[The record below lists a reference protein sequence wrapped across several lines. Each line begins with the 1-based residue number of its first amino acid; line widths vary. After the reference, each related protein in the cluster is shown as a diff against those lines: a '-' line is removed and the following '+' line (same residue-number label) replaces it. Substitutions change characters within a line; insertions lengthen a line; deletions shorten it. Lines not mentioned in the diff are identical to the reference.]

1 MTLAVA
7 KSCGPGRPKDLEK
20 RAAILA
26 AAKRLFPLSG
36 FEGTSMDTIAAE
48 AGVSKLTVYSHFT
61 DKETLFVAAIRA
73 RCEDQMPDTL
83 FEVDSTDPVRGQ
95 LEAIAHAFLR
105 LITSP
110 EAISLHRVLTASGAS
125 SPKLSQLFWE
135 AGPMRM
141 RHSFE
146 EFLRKEVEAG
156 QLDIP
161 DVPRTASQFFALLKG
176 EIHARLLC
184 GCAQSIGAQDI
195 EEHVQATVDLFLRAF
210 APRAACT
217 CGGARA

>member
-36 FEGTSMDTIAAE
+36 FEGTSMDAIAAE

-73 RCEDQMPDTL
+73 RCTDQVPDAL
-83 FEVDSTDPVRGQ
+83 FNVDTSGPVRGQ
-95 LEAIAHAFLR
+95 LEAIARAFLA

-110 EAISLHRVLTASGAS
+110 EAISLHRLLTASSAT
-125 SPKLSQLFWE
+125 SPKLAQLFWE
-135 AGPMRM
+135 AGPLRM
-141 RHSFE
+141 RQSFE
-146 EFLRKEVEAG
+146 EFLRQEVEVG
-156 QLDIP
+156 KLDIP
-161 DVPRTASQFFALLKG
+161 DITRAASQFFALLKG
-176 EIHARLLC
+176 ELHARLLC
-184 GCAQSIGAQDI
+184 GCTQSLTTEDVD
-195 EEHVQATVDLFLRAF
+195 EHVGATVELCMRAWT
-210 APRAACT
+210 PRAANC
-217 CGGARA
+217 

>member
-36 FEGTSMDTIAAE
+36 FEGTSMDAIAAE

-73 RCEDQMPDTL
+73 RCTDQVPDAL
-83 FEVDSTDPVRGQ
+83 FDVDTSGPVRGQ
-95 LEAIAHAFLR
+95 LEAIARAFLA

-110 EAISLHRVLTASGAS
+110 EAISLHRLLTAGSGT
-125 SPKLSQLFWE
+125 SPKLAQLFWE
-135 AGPMRM
+135 AGPLRM
-141 RHSFE
+141 RQSFE
-146 EFLRKEVEAG
+146 EFLRQEVEVG
-156 QLDIP
+156 KLDIP
-161 DVPRTASQFFALLKG
+161 DITRAASQFFALLKG
-176 EIHARLLC
+176 ELHARLLC
-184 GCAQSIGAQDI
+184 GCTESLTVEDI
-195 EEHVQATVDLFLRAF
+195 DAHVAATVDMCMRAWT
-210 APRAACT
+210 PRAANC
-217 CGGARA
+217 

>member
-26 AAKRLFPLSG
+26 AAKRLFPQSG
-36 FEGTSMDTIAAE
+36 FDGTSMDTIAAE

-83 FEVDSTDPVRGQ
+83 FEVDASDPVRGQ
-95 LEAIAHAFLR
+95 LEAIAHAFLG
-105 LITSP
+105 LVTSP
-110 EAISLHRVLTASGAS
+110 DAIALNRVLIAGSGT

-135 AGPMRM
+135 AGPQRMRM
-141 RHSFE
+141 SFE

-156 QLDIP
+156 QLEIP
-161 DVPRTASQFFALLKG
+161 NVPRAASQFFALLKG

-184 GCAQSIGAQDI
+184 GCAQPLGGADLN
-195 EEHVQATVDLFLRAF
+195 EHVRATVDLFMRAF
-210 APRAACT
+210 SPRLALV
-217 CGGARA
+217 

>member
-1 MTLAVA
+1 MTLAIA

-26 AAKRLFPLSG
+26 AAKRLFPLYG

-48 AGVSKLTVYSHFT
+48 AGVSKLTVYSHFN

-73 RCEDQMPDTL
+73 RCEDQMPDEL
-83 FEVDSTDPVRGQ
+83 FDVNTAGPVRGQ
-95 LEAIAHAFLR
+95 LEAIARAFLR

-110 EAISLHRVLTASGAS
+110 EAISLHRLLTASAGTT
-125 SPKLSQLFWE
+125 PKLSQLFWE
-135 AGPMRM
+135 AGPQRM
-141 RHSFE
+141 RVSFE
-146 EFLRKEVEAG
+146 QFLRREVEAG

-161 DVPRTASQFFALLKG
+161 DISRSASQFFALLKG

-184 GCAQSIGAQDI
+184 GCTQSISAPDLD
-195 EEHVQATVDLFLRAF
+195 EHVRATVDLFLRAF
-210 APRAACT
+210 LPRAANT
-217 CGGARA
+217 

>member
-7 KSCGPGRPKDLEK
+7 KACGPGRPKDLEK

-36 FEGTSMDTIAAE
+36 FEGTSMDAIAAE

-73 RCEDQMPDTL
+73 RCTDQVPDAL
-83 FEVDSTDPVRGQ
+83 FDVDSSGPVRGQ
-95 LEAIAHAFLR
+95 LEAIAHAFLN

-110 EAISLHRVLTASGAS
+110 EAISLHRLLTASSSA
-125 SPKLSQLFWE
+125 SPKLAQLFWE
-135 AGPMRM
+135 AGPLRM
-141 RHSFE
+141 RQSFE
-146 EFLRKEVEAG
+146 QFLRHEVEVG

-161 DVPRTASQFFALLKG
+161 DITRAATQFFALLKG
-176 EIHARLLC
+176 ELHARLLC
-184 GCAQSIGAQDI
+184 GCTQSVSVQDLD
-195 EEHVQATVDLFLRAF
+195 EHVSATVDFFLRAYT
-210 APRAACT
+210 PRMLNA
-217 CGGARA
+217 

>member
-1 MTLAVA
+1 MTLALA
-7 KSCGPGRPKDLEK
+7 KTCGPGRPKDLEK

-73 RCEDQMPDTL
+73 RCTDQVPDAL
-83 FEVDSTDPVRGQ
+83 FDVDTSGPVRGQ
-95 LEAIAHAFLR
+95 LEAIARAFLG

-110 EAISLHRVLTASGAS
+110 EAISLHRLLTASGSS

-135 AGPMRM
+135 AGPLRM
-141 RHSFE
+141 RESFE
-146 EFLRKEVEAG
+146 QFLQQEVAAG
-156 QLDIP
+156 KLDIP
-161 DVPRTASQFFALLKG
+161 QITRAASQFFSLLKG
-176 EIHARLLC
+176 EMHARLLC
-184 GCAQSIGAQDI
+184 GCTQSISVEDMD
-195 EEHVQATVDLFLRAF
+195 EHVVATVDMCLRAWS
-210 APRAACT
+210 PRPANS
-217 CGGARA
+217 